1 MKEQNKL
8 TLQMSLL
15 FFVVFVFF
23 GVVIVNE
30 KLSPLKIPRVTQK
43 IEVYLKDNYEDE
55 LDNLEME
62 KVTYKNLRYETIV
75 KNKDNNDLYFK
86 VYYENKKITD
96 TYKKDYVE
104 GKTLI
109 KAKEKEIQLNI
120 KRKTNTLYKV
130 KLDKLNSYSEAK
142 QKELLT
148 SKKPESLSLY
158 NIEANVSVEKINLDS
173 IINVINIFYENANEK
188 NITPKSFTF
197 VIESN
202 KKTLR
207 IENIPS
213 DIINSEEL
221 KTIINDIINKKESK
235 ILEDYDI
242 SYEYL

>member
-23 GVVIVNE
+23 GVVVVTE

-43 IEVYLKDNYEDE
+43 LEVYLKDNYEDE
-55 LDNLEME
+55 ADNFEME

-75 KNKDNNDLYFK
+75 KNKENNDLYFK
-86 VYYENKKITD
+86 IYYENRKITD

-120 KRKTNTLYKV
+120 KKKTNTIYKV
-130 KLDKLNSYSEAK
+130 KLDKLNSYSESK

-148 SKKPESLSLY
+148 SNKPETLSLY
-158 NIEANVSVEKINLDS
+158 NIEANISVEKLKLDS
-173 IINVINIFYENANEK
+173 IINVISIFYENSNER
-188 NITPKSFTF
+188 NILPKSFSF
-197 VIESN
+197 IIETE
-202 KKTLR
+202 KKKLR
-207 IENIPS
+207 IDNLPR
-213 DIINSEEL
+213 DIIESEEL
-221 KTIINDIINKKESK
+221 KTIINDILNKKESK
-235 ILEDYDI
+235 ILEDYNI

>member
-23 GVVIVNE
+23 GVVIVTE

-75 KNKDNNDLYFK
+75 KNKENEQLYFK
-86 VYYENKKITD
+86 IYYENKKITD
-96 TYKKDYVE
+96 TYKKDYLE

-109 KAKEKEIQLNI
+109 KAKEKEIQNNI
-120 KRKTNTLYKV
+120 KKKTKTVYKI
-130 KLDKLNSYSEAK
+130 KLDKLNTYSESK

-148 SKKPESLSLY
+148 SKKPETLTLY
-158 NIEANVSVEKINLDS
+158 NIESKVSVEKLNVDN
-173 IINVINIFYENANEK
+173 IINVISIFYENANNK
-188 NITPKSFTF
+188 DITPKTFTF
-197 VIESN
+197 EITTD
-202 KKTLR
+202 KKNLR
-207 IENIPS
+207 IENIPR
-213 DIINSEEL
+213 DIIESEEL
-221 KTIINDIINKKESK
+221 KTIINDIIKKKESK
-235 ILEDYDI
+235 ILDDYKI